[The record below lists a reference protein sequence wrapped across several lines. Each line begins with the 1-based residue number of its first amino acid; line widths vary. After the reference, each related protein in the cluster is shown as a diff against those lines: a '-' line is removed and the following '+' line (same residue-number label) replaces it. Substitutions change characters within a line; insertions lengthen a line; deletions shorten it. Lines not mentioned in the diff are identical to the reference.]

1 MTEDLMQV
9 KIFVESRY
17 LVDRKRIKK
26 TILDSLSENGVK
38 SGGEISIAIVGDRKM
53 KTLNKKYR
61 NLDRT
66 TNVLSF
72 PLQEGDKAAVPGNLL
87 YLGDIVIAY
96 PQVIREAA
104 AEEVL
109 VDDKIDELLVH
120 SLQHLLGNHHEE
132 EKSQTLNPKS

>member
-53 KTLNKKYR
+53 KILNKKYR

-72 PLQEGDKAAVPGNLL
+72 PLQEG
-87 YLGDIVIAY
+87 
-96 PQVIREAA
+96 
-104 AEEVL
+104 L